1 MNYLQEVKCKAK
13 LERKH
18 GKSLHPNVWKAYE
31 RYWARQKQTFSG
43 VIIGKRTLQNGIVV
57 YDEQTHFQSDD
68 YFTAYLVSVNMNEN
82 PVYVLPEDICNLNI
96 N

>member
-1 MNYLQEVKCKAK
+1 MNYLQKVECKAK

-18 GKSLHPNVWKAYE
+18 GESLHPNVWKADE
-31 RYWARQKQTFSG
+31 RFWKRKEQNFDG

-57 YDEQTHFQSDD
+57 YDEEIRFESDD

-82 PVYVLPEDICNLNI
+82 PVYVLPEDITKL
-96 N
+96 